1 MHAGMADYALRAATL
16 SHSEAVMAL
25 TELHDRLPPYHSP
38 VARDEAPA
46 TSCNA
51 GRLVADAAAHD
62 RFFHVRRV
70 FQSEATVFL
79 RGIIMAAAL
88 FHTEMESAYGARDG
102 RRFAALGSG
111 IAALLGHI
119 GEVRVAPLEHVAAVA
134 LAEPASVDPMR
145 RWVLGHQI
153 FAALTQGI
161 IFELQELEAA
171 IRALEHDR
179 ARDALGL
186 AGDLLMASAEAFRFT
201 ADFFPSAYT
210 DVVRPRMMAQH
221 VGEGFSGVLS
231 ADHRRL
237 VAVLVRTRPLMGEIA
252 THFATEHK
260 RLTVALDQVYDA
272 HKYVCAR
279 FVGEKKPSLRCPNSS
294 PMAGVAQL
302 DQYHRGRAGLLRSD
316 SATATVTTDTVTLE

>member
-1 MHAGMADYALRAATL
+1 MRAAWWLTPPRTIVSFTCAAYFSPKRPFSCAAL
-16 SHSEAVMAL
+16 SWPRHCFIPRWSRPTARATGDALQRWAPGLRLFSATSERS
-25 TELHDRLPPYHSP
+25 ELHRSSTLRQWRLPSLQASIPCG
-38 VARDEAPA
+38 VG
-46 TSCNA
+46 C
-51 GRLVADAAAHD
+51 
-62 RFFHVRRV
+62 
-70 FQSEATVFL
+70 
-79 RGIIMAAAL
+79 
-88 FHTEMESAYGARDG
+88 
-102 RRFAALGSG
+102 
-111 IAALLGHI
+111 
-119 GEVRVAPLEHVAAVA
+119 
-134 LAEPASVDPMR
+134 LA
-145 RWVLGHQI
+145 HQI

-171 IRALEHDR
+171 IRALGHDR

-186 AGDLLMASAEAFRFT
+186 AGDLLMASAAAFRFT

-252 THFATEHK
+252 TRFATEHK

-316 SATATVTTDTVTLE
+316 SSDRYGDDRYGDARVMPLGRELQSPPVLNERPLL